1 MGFVPDPTPAPADT
15 APKVGFVP
23 DPGQNKQPQG
33 PKLDP
38 WASSAVRPAANA
50 VVNAATFIPD
60 FATSLVNVIA
70 NAGEKTLGVKHGED
84 APMPSTYFHG
94 VVDKY
99 TTAPTTAGGKVAE
112 GVSETLMTGGKSLGK
127 LMGQAPALLSKGAKA
142 VGHMVDNGLTKVT
155 TAAAEQAHNSGIVLS
170 PSYIGGKVAKT
181 VQAAAG
187 GAGKVDAVISEQN
200 IPRLDSLAKTS
211 VGLHPEMELSDL
223 NMDKLR
229 KENYAK
235 YDTLGGTGQMA
246 ADPVYEAAVA
256 SAGGRFAQRSSGFGG
271 GYRYESVASEKANY
285 IASRN
290 NPVTAQEAIDE
301 VRALRATARANL
313 KVYDPEKN
321 ALGATQRQIADAI
334 DSRLDRHAQA
344 VAKANAKVAAQG
356 AKGAVKPGTQVTK
369 PGTIL
374 PGAPGAAGAA
384 GAAEGAAGAVGSNA
398 SASSDA
404 MTQARALFTPDAYK
418 EYVMARENL
427 AKIATVEDALDPAG
441 HIIAP
446 ALARAWDGGDGVKL
460 TGGLKIIAE
469 TAYHFPNS
477 VKSLARTGNQG
488 IWSPLDFLVGG
499 TGLIAHNPKAAA
511 LAIARP
517 VARAALTTKVAQR
530 EMLGKRTVTG
540 TVVKA
545 GVRGAGIRGSEAL
558 QEDNKKDDDE

>member
-1 MGFVPDPTPAPADT
+1 MGFVPDPVQAPTT
-15 APKVGFVP
+15 AAPNTGGFVP
-23 DPGQNKQPQG
+23 DPGQKSQAQG
-33 PKLDP
+33 PKLDA
-38 WASSAVRPAANA
+38 WSSSVVRPPVNA
-50 VVNAATFIPD
+50 VVNAATFVPD

-70 NAGEKTLGVKHGED
+70 NAGEKLAGKQSKAED
-84 APMPSTYFHG
+84 QAPMPSSYFHG

-99 TTAPTTAGGKVAE
+99 TTAPTTAGGRAAE

-127 LMGQAPALLSKGAKA
+127 LMGQLPALISTGAKA
-142 VGHMVDNGLTKVT
+142 VGHIVENGLTKVT
-155 TAAAEQAHNSGIVLS
+155 TAAAEQAHNSGIILS
-170 PSYIGGKVAKT
+170 PSYIGGKTAKM

-187 GAGKVDAVISEQN
+187 GPGKVDAVISEQN
-200 IPRLDSLAKTS
+200 VPRLDALGKTS
-211 VGLHPEMELSDL
+211 IGLHPDMEFSDL
-223 NMDKLR
+223 NLDKLR
-229 KENYAK
+229 KENYTK
-235 YDTLGGTGQMA
+235 YDALGATGAMKP
-246 ADPVYEAAVA
+246 DPLYEAAVSA
-256 SAGGRFAQRSSGFGG
+256 AGGRFAQRSTGFGG
-271 GYRYESVASEKANY
+271 GYRYESVANEKANY
-285 IASRN
+285 LASKS

-334 DSRLDRHAQA
+334 DARLDRHAQA
-344 VAKANAKVAAQG
+344 VAKSNAKVAA
-356 AKGAVKPGTQVTK
+356 
-369 PGTIL
+369 
-374 PGAPGAAGAA
+374 PGATNQPLLGKGGSAAGI
-384 GAAEGAAGAVGSNA
+384 GTTVGNQY

-418 EYVMARENL
+418 AYVMARENL

-477 VKSLARTGNQG
+477 VKSLARTGGQG

-511 LAIARP
+511 IAIARP
-517 VARAALTTKVAQR
+517 VARAALTTKTAQK
-530 EMLGKRTVTG
+530 EMLGKRTVVG
-540 TVVKA
+540 TVSKA
-545 GVRGAGIRGSEAL
+545 AVRGGAIRGSEAA
-558 QEDNKKDDDE
+558 QEDDE